1 MSDQLLSVAGLDA
14 YYGDSHVLFDV
25 GLEVRQGQGVALLG
39 RNGVGKSTL
48 LKSLLDAGPR
58 ATGRID
64 FCGRPLAGLPTEK
77 RARLGLMLVPED
89 RRIFPHLS
97 VAQNLE
103 LAGHA
108 AARGT
113 APLSVAEICERFPM
127 IAPLTERQ
135 GYQLSG
141 GQQQLVAVARG
152 IVPRPKLLLLDEPA
166 EGLAPLIVQE
176 LAEEV
181 RRIRAREGA
190 ALLLAE
196 QNVSFARHC
205 TDYVYLLD
213 TGRVVF
219 AGTWSEFDA
228 QPELKTRYLAV

>member
-1 MSDQLLSVAGLDA
+1 MNDALLKVEGLDA
-14 YYGDSHVLFDV
+14 WYADSHVLFGV
-25 GLEVRQGQGVALLG
+25 ALEVRQGQGVALLG
-39 RNGVGKSTL
+39 RNGAGKSTL
-48 LKSLLDAGPR
+48 LKGVMDAGPR
-58 ATGRID
+58 VAGRVELA
-64 FCGRPLAGLPTEK
+64 GQPLAGLSTEK

-89 RRIFPHLS
+89 RRIFPHLT

-108 AARGT
+108 APRGV
-113 APLSVAEICERFPM
+113 APLSVKEICERFPM
-127 IAPLTERQ
+127 IASLTERQ

-152 IVPRPKLLLLDEPA
+152 IVSRPRVMLLDEPA

-181 RRIRAREGA
+181 RRIREREGA

-205 TDYVYLLD
+205 TDFVYLLD

-219 AGTWSEFDA
+219 SGTWQAFDA

>member
-1 MSDQLLSVAGLDA
+1 MSDVLLKVEGLDA

-25 GLEVRQGQGVALLG
+25 ALEVRQGQGVALLG

-48 LKSLLDAGPR
+48 LKSVLNAGPR
-58 ATGRID
+58 TSGRVEFGGSALGD
-64 FCGRPLAGLPTEK
+64 LATEK

-89 RRIFPHLS
+89 RRIFPHLT

-108 AARGT
+108 APRGT
-113 APLSVAEICERFPM
+113 MPLTVAEICERFPM
-127 IAPLTERQ
+127 IASLTARQ
-135 GYQLSG
+135 GFQLSG

-152 IVPRPKLLLLDEPA
+152 IVSRPRLLLLDEPA

-181 RRIRAREGA
+181 RRIREREGA

-196 QNVSFARHC
+196 QNVSFARRC

-219 AGTWSEFDA
+219 SGSWEAFDA

>member
-1 MSDQLLSVAGLDA
+1 MNDVLLKVEGLDA
-14 YYGDSHVLFDV
+14 WYADSHVLFGV
-25 GLEVRQGQGVALLG
+25 SLEVRQGQGVALLG
-39 RNGVGKSTL
+39 RNGAGKSTL
-48 LKSLLDAGPR
+48 LKSVMDAGPR
-58 ATGRID
+58 ATGRLEMA
-64 FCGRPLAGLPTEK
+64 GQPLASLSTEK

-89 RRIFPHLS
+89 RRIFPHLT

-108 AARGT
+108 APRGVT
-113 APLSVAEICERFPM
+113 PLTVAEICERFPM
-127 IAPLTERQ
+127 IAALTDRQ

-152 IVPRPKLLLLDEPA
+152 IVPHPRVMLLDEPA

-181 RRIRAREGA
+181 RRIREREGA

-205 TDYVYLLD
+205 TDFVYLLD

-219 AGTWSEFDA
+219 SGTWAEFDS

>member
-1 MSDQLLSVAGLDA
+1 MNDVLLKVEGLDA
-14 YYGDSHVLFDV
+14 WYADSHVLFGV

-39 RNGVGKSTL
+39 RNGAGKSTL
-48 LKSLLDAGPR
+48 LKSVMDAGPR
-58 ATGRID
+58 ASGRLE
-64 FCGRPLAGLPTEK
+64 LAGQPLGALSTEK

-89 RRIFPHLS
+89 RRIFPHLT

-108 AARGT
+108 APRGVS
-113 APLSVAEICERFPM
+113 PLTVAEICDRFPM
-127 IAPLTERQ
+127 IATLTDRQ

-152 IVPRPKLLLLDEPA
+152 IVPRPRVMLLDEPA

-181 RRIRAREGA
+181 RRIREREGA

-205 TDYVYLLD
+205 TDFVYLLD

-219 AGTWSEFDA
+219 SGSWAEFDA

>member
-1 MSDQLLSVAGLDA
+1 MNDVLLKVEGLDA
-14 YYGDSHVLFDV
+14 WYADSHVLFGV

-39 RNGVGKSTL
+39 RNGAGKSTL
-48 LKSLLDAGPR
+48 LKSVMDAGPR
-58 ATGRID
+58 ASGRLELA
-64 FCGRPLAGLPTEK
+64 GQPLAALSTEK

-89 RRIFPHLS
+89 RRIFPHLT

-108 AARGT
+108 APRGVT
-113 APLSVAEICERFPM
+113 PLTVAEICERFPM
-127 IAPLTERQ
+127 IATLTDRQ

-152 IVPRPKLLLLDEPA
+152 IVPRPRVMLLDEPA

-181 RRIRAREGA
+181 RRIREREGA

-205 TDYVYLLD
+205 TDFVYLLD
-213 TGRVVF
+213 SGRVVF
-219 AGTWSEFDA
+219 SGTWAEFDA